1 MGGFDRASGLAYVWW
16 GQALLGAVNM
26 WAWRELADR
35 VRSGDIAIDFARP
48 LNLPLSYLVQDLGRA
63 AVNLLGRAWPMLLIG
78 FLFVR
83 MAPPPNLTAWLLG
96 ALAILFAIMVSFC
109 GNYLINTLAFWII
122 EIRGVQMV
130 YMVVSTFFAGLF
142 VPVSWMPTPLPAGCW
157 ATATTS
163 WWAWPWPRW
172 WCPTASTPHRPGP
185 SSRRVVVGAVPPRR
199 TGGPLRL
206 GAGHRSRAQP
216 AKTHL

>member
-1 MGGFDRASGLAYVWW
+1 VGGFDRASGLAYVWW

-78 FLFVR
+78 FVFVR

-142 VPVSWMPTPLPAGCW
+142 VPVSWMPTPL
-157 ATATTS
+157 
-163 WWAWPWPRW
+163 
-172 WCPTASTPHRPGP
+172 
-185 SSRRVVVGAVPPRR
+185 RVVAEHTPFPSMLQTPADILSGQARDGAALWLLAQSVLWFIAMFALAQLL
-199 TGGPLRL
+199 TRL
-206 GAGHRSRAQP
+206 GRDKVVIQGG
-216 AKTHL
+216 